1 MVLRDISTSVLNGF
15 QAAVQFRSNLPLV
28 RIIVVSSNS
37 GQGLP
42 SRARPALT
50 RLSGPETPADIAVVK
65 SDRLEALK
73 SSTEFASGKW
83 GSDRTGSVTEK
94 RVTAGGRPGVS
105 RLVKE
110 PGSQSSFAGRNG
122 KPQVHLHKH
131 KSSGRRFRRR
141 KPGRS
146 DRDHFQR
153 SDRLQRTGTVRIR
166 GSRPLWRSN

>member
-1 MVLRDISTSVLNGF
+1 MRSSQRSRKRLRGIDCRKWASPRRVAEAWCPIWYSGTS
-15 QAAVQFRSNLPLV
+15 R
-28 RIIVVSSNS
+28 
-37 GQGLP
+37 
-42 SRARPALT
+42 RPF
-50 RLSGPETPADIAVVK
+50 AVVK

-153 SDRLQRTGTVRIR
+153 SDRLQRTDTVRIR
-166 GSRPLWRSN
+166 DSRSLWLPN